1 MSEEK
6 GLNPAILDIA
16 ALRAAI
22 ASRCPSKTA
31 EMIERLQERGIPDHQ
46 VREVVVTA
54 RTVASESWERAS
66 GMIDAVLAGEPLE
79 SCLSRASKS
88 AGGCC
93 GETDAGCC
101 GDDASTRKT
110 TCC

>member
-16 ALRAAI
+16 ALSAAI

-31 EMIERLQERGIPDHQ
+31 EMIERLQERGVPDHQ
-46 VREVVVTA
+46 VREVVITA

-79 SCLSRASKS
+79 SCLSRASQ
-88 AGGCC
+88 AGKGCC
-93 GETDAGCC
+93 GETEESCC
-101 GDDASTRKT
+101 GDEASTRQ

>member
-1 MSEEK
+1 MMSEEK

-16 ALRAAI
+16 ALSAAI

-31 EMIERLQERGIPDHQ
+31 EMVERLADRGIPDHQ
-46 VREVVVTA
+46 VREVVTTA
-54 RTVASESWERAS
+54 RAVATESWERAS

-79 SCLSRASKS
+79 SCMSRASQGGKS
-88 AGGCC
+88 
-93 GETDAGCC
+93 CC
-101 GDDASTRKT
+101 GDDASAGK

>member
-16 ALRAAI
+16 ALSAAV

-31 EMIERLQERGIPDHQ
+31 EMIERLAERGVPDHQ
-46 VREVVVTA
+46 VREVVTTA
-54 RTVASESWERAS
+54 RTIASESWVRAS
-66 GMIDAVLAGEPLE
+66 GMIDAVLAGESLE

-88 AGGCC
+88 ADGCC

-101 GDDASTRKT
+101 GDASTRT
-110 TCC
+110 PTCC

>member
-16 ALRAAI
+16 ALSAAV

-31 EMIERLQERGIPDHQ
+31 EMLQRLQERGVPDHQ
-46 VREVVVTA
+46 VREVVIMA
-54 RTVASESWERAS
+54 RVVASESWERAS
-66 GMIDAVLAGEPLE
+66 GMIDAVLAGEAPE
-79 SCLSRASKS
+79 SCLSRASNS
-88 AGGCC
+88 ADGCC

-101 GDDASTRKT
+101 GDASSLKT

>member
-16 ALRAAI
+16 ALSAAI

-31 EMIERLQERGIPDHQ
+31 EMVERLSKRGIPDHQ
-46 VREVVVTA
+46 IHEVVTTA
-54 RTVASESWERAS
+54 RAVATESWERAS

-79 SCLSRASKS
+79 SCLSRASADPGS
-88 AGGCC
+88 CCNTADESCC
-93 GETDAGCC
+93 GNIEN
-101 GDDASTRKT
+101 KT
-110 TCC
+110 SYC

>member
-1 MSEEK
+1 MSKEN

-16 ALRAAI
+16 ALSAAI

-31 EMIERLQERGIPDHQ
+31 ELTQRLADRGIPDHQ
-46 VREVVVTA
+46 VREVVTTA
-54 RTVASESWERAS
+54 RAVATDSWERAS

-79 SCLSRASKS
+79 SCMSRASQG

-93 GETDAGCC
+93 GETDDSCC
-101 GDDASTRKT
+101 GDDAKT
-110 TCC
+110 TKTCC